1 MSIQLSSENLELG
14 DRYSVNVSNVIRTP
28 GSIKRSNA
36 NTTVQFATGTLEA
49 NGYMEIKFN
58 GSVRASLDPLAL
70 LQVVFT
76 MNATTSRSVTYGPKY
91 SSELYT
97 TYPIIKFART
107 TEGGEI

>member
-14 DRYSVNVSNVIRTP
+14 DGYSVNVSNVIRTP
-28 GSIKRSNA
+28 GSIKRPNA
-36 NTTVQFATGTLEA
+36 NTVQFATGSLEV

-58 GSVRASLDPLAL
+58 GSVRDSLDPLAL

>member
-1 MSIQLSSENLELG
+1 MSIQLSSENLELDDG
-14 DRYSVNVSNVIRTP
+14 YSVNVSNVIRTP
-28 GSIKRSNA
+28 GSI
-36 NTTVQFATGTLEA
+36 GTLEA